1 MKHLS
6 LNNHCAKFDAYGSC
20 GSRHIT
26 FLLFKV
32 TSRDH
37 IIKGTYHL
45 VSGSRVS
52 SVTTLTSLALVGLS
66 EVEM

>member
-1 MKHLS
+1 MKHLNLS
-6 LNNHCAKFDAYGSC
+6 NHCAKFDAYGSC
-20 GSRHIT
+20 GSRHME
-26 FLLFKV
+26 V